1 MKITLK
7 MFASITVMLTAL
19 LAGPRGGWDAQAQS
33 AFNPASASVVAV
45 SSMPTTGIFCSMSGK
60 FPPGPFNPFPQLNLY
75 TDGTPGCYYYDDSD
89 FDYAAY
95 WAEASRSGSGGMTM
109 DGPPAP
115 PGGFGG
121 TNGSSGGGTP
131 ESPPFIPPTNG
142 YVPCETWTNFWLEIS
157 RSSNVIEITISNT
170 LPGMSYQLRE
180 KTNLTQ
186 SSWTFIQTL
195 TATGT
200 TVATNVNAGTNATL
214 FFAASLTTND
224 QPPVITEP
232 PSNQVVGLGS
242 NAVFNVTAT
251 GLAPLSYQWQHD
263 GTNLPDATTSTLA
276 IGSVQT
282 NNAGAYTVI
291 VSNVICTAS
300 AEAGLGLTWVT
311 SLSVGID
318 ASPAIGP
325 DGTIYIANTANTFFA
340 LDPVSGGIKWSNALG
355 SGSASDITSS
365 AAVSAN
371 GSAVYV
377 GSFDGYLYAFN
388 PANGA
393 VLWSNYLGGSV
404 YSSPAI
410 GNDGT
415 VYVATYNSSSN
426 GLFAVNPFSTNI
438 DWFFE
443 TDDAFNGVGQSIDSS
458 PAVGPNCSI
467 YFLDGFGDLYAV
479 SPNGTLQWFFPL
491 PTAHTPSSS
500 PAIGDDG
507 TIYVGSGDGYLYAVS
522 PDGTLQWIFDTAD
535 GAAINSSPAIGGDG
549 TVYIAS
555 TDGNLYAITNGILK
569 WAFTNA
575 PYYPFVSSPAV
586 SADGTVYIGA
596 EDNNVYAI
604 TNGAVKWTYATGQPV
619 ISSPAINPADGGII
633 IASED
638 GNVYKLPGSGSL
650 AANAPWPM
658 FHQNVRHAG
667 AAPNPACS
675 GGGVTSAFPNNP
687 YFQSGS
693 APFSFL
699 VSGTPGSYWDIFASS
714 NLTTWDEIGN
724 VLLSSDVGDG
734 YFDDYSVAGITNRF
748 YQLRAGNFCSQ
759 VIGFVIVTLGP
770 QSTNLIA
777 NQFYQVN
784 DYEYPQNTAL
794 GLFEFLSYS
803 GFPYP
808 PDQTQIMK
816 WNGVG
821 FDEYTFSAVYE
832 QWLPNGDST
841 LLPGEA
847 AFFINPSSSSVSVPF
862 GGLVLQG
869 VSSNEIVAGT
879 NYVSS
884 IVPAAGRI
892 TSDLNYI
899 PHNGDAVQL
908 WTGSSFSSYTYSGGW
923 SPSEPVVG
931 VGQGF
936 VLVASQTNSWVTN
949 LAVCQTG
956 SILVT
961 ANPLWTDSGYS
972 VSNGDTV
979 YFPAS
984 GIWNGGQGNVGVGGE
999 SDSLGWECFLTN
1011 TVAPHDS
1018 LIAFVGPNPYCDTNG
1033 ANRWGDPSYFP
1044 QPPGE
1049 GYWEV
1054 GTTNQFTTDR
1064 AGELWFGFNDDAVL
1078 EDTGDNSGFVVG
1090 QLQITGP

>member
-7 MFASITVMLTAL
+7 IFASITVMLTTF
-19 LAGPRGGWDAQAQS
+19 LAGPRGAWDAQAQS
-33 AFNPASASVVAV
+33 AFNPASASELAV
-45 SSMPTTGIFCSMSGK
+45 SSMPTNGIFCSMSGI

-75 TDGTPGCYYYDDSD
+75 TDGTPGYYYYDDSD
-89 FDYAAY
+89 VDYAAY
-95 WAEASRSGSGGMTM
+95 WAEASRSGSGGITM
-109 DGPPAP
+109 DAGPPP

-131 ESPPFIPPTNG
+131 ESWPFIPPTNG

-200 TVATNVNAGTNATL
+200 TVATNVNAGTNARL
-214 FFAASLTTND
+214 FFAATLTTND

-242 NAVFNVTAT
+242 NAAFTVTAT
-251 GLAPLSYQWQHD
+251 GLEPLSYQWQHD
-263 GTNLPDATTSTLA
+263 GTNLPGATTSMLA

-282 NNAGAYTVI
+282 NNVGAYTVI

-311 SLSVGID
+311 SLAAGID

-325 DGTIYIANTANTFFA
+325 DGTVYIANTANTFFA
-340 LDPVSGGIKWSNALG
+340 LDPVSGGIKWSTAFG
-355 SGSASDITSS
+355 SGSESDITSS
-365 AAVSAN
+365 AAVAAN

-393 VLWSNYLGGSV
+393 VLWSNNLGGSV

-415 VYVATYNSSSN
+415 VYVATYYSSSN
-426 GLFAVNPFSTNI
+426 GLFAVNPVSTNI
-438 DWFFE
+438 EWLFE
-443 TDDAFNGVGQSIDSS
+443 TDDAFFPPAWAIDSS
-458 PAVGPNCSI
+458 PAIGPGCAI
-467 YFLDGFGDLYAV
+467 YFLDSLGDLYAV
-479 SPNGTLQWFFPL
+479 SPNGVLQWFIPL
-491 PTAHTPSSS
+491 PTAYGPSSS

-522 PDGTLQWIFDTAD
+522 PDGTLRWIFDTSD
-535 GAAINSSPAIGGDG
+535 GAAISSSPAIGGDG

-575 PYYPFVSSPAV
+575 PYYRFVSSPAV

-604 TNGAVKWTYATGQPV
+604 TNGAVEWTYTTGQPV

-638 GNVYKLPGSGSL
+638 GKVYKLPGSGNV

-658 FHQNVRHAG
+658 FHQNGRHAG

-687 YFQSGS
+687 SLYSG
-693 APFSFL
+693 AGQFTFL
-699 VSGTPGSYWDIFASS
+699 ISGTPGSTWGVYASS
-714 NLTTWDEIGN
+714 NLTTWEAIGD
-724 VLLSSDVGDG
+724 VLLTSDVGAGSFSDTN
-734 YFDDYSVAGITNRF
+734 VAGITNRF
-748 YQLRAGNFCSQ
+748 YQLRFGNFCSQ

-784 DYEYPQNTAL
+784 DDNYPQNTAL
-794 GLFEFLSYS
+794 GLVEFLEYNSL
-803 GFPYP
+803 PYP
-808 PDQTQIMK
+808 PDQTEIMK
-816 WNGVG
+816 WNGQG
-821 FDEYTFSAVYE
+821 FESYTFILE
-832 QWLPNGDST
+832 QETWSPNGDAT

-847 AFFINPSSSSVSVPF
+847 AFFINPSSSSFTVPF
-862 GGLVLQG
+862 AGLVLQG
-869 VSSNEIVAGT
+869 VSSNAIVAGT

-936 VLVASQTNSWVTN
+936 VLVASQRTNWLEN
-949 LAVCQTG
+949 LAACQTG
-956 SILVT
+956 LILVT
-961 ANPLWTDSGYS
+961 ANPLWTDTGYS

-984 GIWNGGQGNVGVGGE
+984 GTWNGGQGNVGVGGE
-999 SDSLGWECFLTN
+999 SDIWTDINKGTKRLT
-1011 TVAPHDS
+1011 
-1018 LIAFVGPNPYCDTNG
+1018 LIAARAKVETCKHVYCICIFGPTKNCGDSRKKPKPMGPTAWPG
-1033 ANRWGDPSYFP
+1033 ASTPSP
-1044 QPPGE
+1044 
-1049 GYWEV
+1049 
-1054 GTTNQFTTDR
+1054 
-1064 AGELWFGFNDDAVL
+1064 
-1078 EDTGDNSGFVVG
+1078 S
-1090 QLQITGP
+1090 ITMG